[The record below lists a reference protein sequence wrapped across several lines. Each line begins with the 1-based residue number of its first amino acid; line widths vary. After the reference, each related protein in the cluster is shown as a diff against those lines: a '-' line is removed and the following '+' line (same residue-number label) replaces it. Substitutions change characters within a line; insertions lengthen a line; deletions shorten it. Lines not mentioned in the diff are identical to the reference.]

1 MGTKSVN
8 LAIIGDNLDALSK
21 IQQVDAK
28 AEELKAKVEAD
39 HPELIIGIDKAKA
52 DAEAALLR
60 AEIESVLNGGGGIKI
75 SAALGDLSK
84 GVGALG
90 LASAGISALVPVAAV
105 ATGGILALGS
115 SVASVG
121 AGMGLFAVVAKGVF
135 SDISAETSAYQASLV
150 DTGKKRAT
158 DIATYQAQLKSLTGP
173 QKELAQSVNSL
184 QADWHGAI
192 SDMSGIVVSTLL
204 PVLNVLPD
212 VLNTVESMM
221 TTMAPAFEKAG
232 QSIAKALDGKA
243 LSDFMTTVAQ
253 HAATDIPVVI
263 DIFGHLASIAGKV
276 IVAFSPLG
284 DKILSVIDTLTQ
296 KADAGANNTI
306 SKFVD
311 YIQANGPNVTKSLA
325 NIAQAF
331 KGMGGALASEGQV
344 VALILPP
351 LTGLLK
357 LIASNPVG
365 ADALAGLLVLTKLG
379 AAPAVL
385 GLISS
390 GLTKIVGGVKDWML
404 AQEALTVVNK
414 EGAIASIAA
423 WGLVGVAI
431 LAIVAVIVLVIHY
444 HSQLL
449 AAAKAVWAGIKSAA
463 EAVWTWLDSTAKSVF
478 GWMKSNW
485 PLLLGILTGPFG
497 LAVGEIIQH
506 FTAIRNGAVTVVN
519 DIRSFFNRLPG
530 DMVSIGSN
538 IVHGLIS
545 GILGMAGQIWSTVQN
560 LATNYIEAPFK
571 AALSIFSPSRVF
583 AAHGQNIVA
592 GLVQGIDSTAH
603 LATASVTRMA
613 SGVANAGTASINRSM
628 AGAAGSQQI
637 VVSFDSSGADSELMT
652 AMKKLIRVRGGNP
665 GLLGR

>member
-1 MGTKSVN
+1 LS
-8 LAIIGDNLDALSK
+8 AAYRSSIRDASK
-21 IQQVDAK
+21 A
-28 AEELKAKVEAD
+28 LFEAD
-39 HPELIIGIDKAKA
+39 ANAKS
-52 DAEAALLR
+52 LKF
-60 AEIESVLNGGGGIKI
+60 S
-75 SAALGDLSK
+75 LGDL
-84 GVGALG
+84 GANLGKVSLG
-90 LASAGISALVPVAAV
+90 LGGIGAAGAAVSALVPVAAV
-105 ATGGILALGS
+105 ASGGILALGS

-121 AGMGLFAVVAKGVF
+121 AGFGLFAVVAKGVF
-135 SDISAETSAYQASLV
+135 SDISSETSAYQASLV

-184 QADWHGAI
+184 QSDWHGAI

-204 PVLNVLPD
+204 PVLNVIPD

-221 TTMAPAFEKAG
+221 QTMAPAFAAAG

-243 LSDFMTTVAQ
+243 FYEFMTTLAT
-253 HAATDIPVVI
+253 HAATDIPKVI
-263 DIFGHLASIAGKV
+263 DIFGHLADIAGKV

-296 KADAGANNTI
+296 KADAGANNTLSRFI
-306 SKFVD
+306 D
-311 YIQANGPNVTKSLA
+311 YIDANGPNVMKSLA
-325 NIAQAF
+325 NIASAF
-331 KGMGGALASEGQV
+331 KSMGGALASEGQV
-344 VALILPP
+344 AALILPP

-357 LIASNPVG
+357 LIASNPIG

-390 GLTKIVGGVKDWML
+390 GLTKIVGGVKDWMI
-404 AQEALTVVNK
+404 AQEALTIVNK
-414 EGAIASIAA
+414 EGAIASILA

-431 LAIVAVIVLVIHY
+431 LAIGAIIFLIIKY
-444 HSQLL
+444 HTQLWD
-449 AAAKAVWAGIKSAA
+449 AAKAVWAGIKSAA
-463 EAVWTWLDSTAKSVF
+463 EAVWNWLDSTAKSVF
-478 GWMKSNW
+478 GWMKANW
-485 PLLLGILTGPFG
+485 PLLLGILTGPIG
-497 LAVGEIIQH
+497 LAVGEIVQH
-506 FTAIRNGAVTVVN
+506 WSTIKNGALDVVHS
-519 DIRSFFNRLPG
+519 ITSWFSALPG
-530 DMVSIGSN
+530 QMLSIGEN
-538 IVHGLIS
+538 IVHGLIN

-592 GLVQGIDSTAH
+592 GLVSGIDSSAH

-637 VVSFDSSGADSELMT
+637 VVSFDGSGADSELMT
-652 AMKKLIRVRGGNP
+652 ALKKLIRVHGGNP
-665 GLLGR
+665 GILGR

>member
-1 MGTKSVN
+1 
-8 LAIIGDNLDALSK
+8 
-21 IQQVDAK
+21 
-28 AEELKAKVEAD
+28 
-39 HPELIIGIDKAKA
+39 
-52 DAEAALLR
+52 
-60 AEIESVLNGGGGIKI
+60 
-75 SAALGDLSK
+75 
-84 GVGALG
+84 
-90 LASAGISALVPVAAV
+90 VAAV

-121 AGMGLFAVVAKGVF
+121 VGFGIFAAVAKGVF
-135 SDISAETSAYQASLV
+135 SDISSETSAYQASLV

-158 DIATYQAQLKSLTGP
+158 DIATYEAQLKSLTGP

-192 SDMSGIVVSTLL
+192 SDMSGIVTSTLL
-204 PVLNVLPD
+204 PVLNVIPD
-212 VLNTVESMM
+212 VLNTVEGMM
-221 TTMAPAFEKAG
+221 QTMAPAFAAAG

-243 LSDFMTTVAQ
+243 MYEFMTTLAQ
-253 HAATDIPVVI
+253 HAATDIPKVV
-263 DIFGHLASIAGKV
+263 DIFGHLADIAGKV
-276 IVAFSPLG
+276 ITAFAPMG
-284 DKILSVIDTLTQ
+284 DKILSVIDTLT
-296 KADAGANNTI
+296 KNADAGTNNAL
-306 SKFVD
+306 SKFIG
-311 YIQANGPNVTKSLA
+311 YIQANGPNVVKALTNLA
-325 NIAQAF
+325 GAF

-344 VALILPP
+344 AALILPP

-357 LIASNPVG
+357 LIASNPIG
-365 ADALAGLLVLTKLG
+365 ADALAGLLVLAKLG

-390 GLTKIVGGVKDWML
+390 GLTKIVGGVKEWMI
-404 AQEALTVVNK
+404 AQEALTIVNK

-423 WGLVGVAI
+423 WGLIGVAI
-431 LAIVAVIVLVIHY
+431 LAVGAIIFLIIKY
-444 HSQLL
+444 HTQLWD
-449 AAAKAVWAGIKSAA
+449 AAKAVWAGIKSAA

-485 PLLLGILTGPFG
+485 PLLLGILAGPFA

-506 FTAIRNGAVTVVN
+506 FSAIRNGAVTVVN
-519 DIRSFFNRLPG
+519 DIRSFFSRLPG
-530 DMVSIGSN
+530 DMASIGAN

-583 AAHGQNIVA
+583 AAHGANIVA

-613 SGVANAGTASINRSM
+613 SSVGNAGTASINRSM
-628 AGAAGSQQI
+628 AT
-637 VVSFDSSGADSELMT
+637 SSGVTVQLEWNQTGGDAEFMSWL
-652 AMKKLIRVRGGNP
+652 KKNVRGRGGDP
-665 GLLGR
+665 GILGR